1 MIYFNNEFTVDES
14 ITNNKGFNY
23 GIGCFE
29 TLMGIG
35 RNVIFLEEHL
45 KRLKNSMEYLQIT
58 REYDWYGII
67 GELIRFENIS
77 ANDEYSLKILV
88 TDKDVMVVLKKI
100 KLREEP
106 LGIKVK
112 IIKELYQNEFGF
124 IKSTNYAANIIA
136 MQNIRKEGFY
146 EGIFKNRCNIIT
158 EGTISNLFFTKKGKL
173 YTPALSLNILPGI
186 VREKVIEISKKIG
199 VTVEEGEYREEDIL
213 ESDSVFITNSLM
225 KNGILWVS
233 EIEGI
238 KKAKGKIEE
247 LIEVEY
253 GKLLNIS

>member
-14 ITNNKGFNY
+14 IANNMGFNY

-35 RNVIFLEEHL
+35 RKVIFLEEHL
-45 KRLKNSMEYLQIT
+45 KRLKNSKEYLGIA
-58 REYDWYGII
+58 REYNWYGII

-77 ANDEYSLKILV
+77 ETDEYSLKILV
-88 TDKDVMVVLKKI
+88 TDKDIMIVLKRI
-100 KLREEP
+100 KLRVEP

-112 IIKELYQNEFGF
+112 IIREFYQNEFGF
-124 IKSTNYAANIIA
+124 IKSTNYAVNIMA
-136 MQNIRKEGFY
+136 KQNIKKDGFY
-146 EGIFKNRCNIIT
+146 EGIFKNRCNVVT
-158 EGTISNLFFTKKGKL
+158 EGTISNLFFTKKDKL
-173 YTPALSLNILPGI
+173 YTPALRLNILPGI
-186 VREKVIEISKKIG
+186 VRQKVIEIANKRG
-199 VTVEEGEYREEDIL
+199 VKVEEGEYNEEEIL
-213 ESDSVFITNSLM
+213 GADSIFITNSLM

-238 KKAKGKIEE
+238 KNAKGKIEE

-253 GKLLNIS
+253 GKIIKD